1 VKSRFI
7 LLLVAGAGICLAM
20 CERTKPQN
28 TTGKKL
34 VWSDDFDYAGM
45 PDSSKWSYDIGGHGW
60 GNNEKQYYTSK
71 ELKNAAVENGM
82 LTITAT
88 KENFE
93 SSSYTSARL
102 VTKNKGDWKYG
113 RIEVKA
119 KLPKGRGLWP
129 AIWMLP
135 TAMEYGGW
143 PKSGEIDIMEHV
155 GYLPDSIFGTVHT
168 GAYNHAIGTQ
178 KGSSVF
184 ADDVADQFHVYTLDW
199 NEERINIYI
208 DDKLYFTFNN
218 EKKSSQEWPFDKTFY
233 LVLNVAVG
241 GNWGGKEGIDD
252 TVFPQKMQV
261 DYVRVYQ

>member
-1 VKSRFI
+1 MIVS
-7 LLLVAGAGICLAM
+7 AGVFLAT
-20 CERTKPQN
+20 CERSKTEN
-28 TTGKKL
+28 VTEKKL
-34 VWSDDFDYAGM
+34 VWSDEFDYSGM

-60 GNNEKQYYTSK
+60 GNNEKQYYTAK
-71 ELKNAAVENGM
+71 QLRNASVENGM
-82 LTITAT
+82 LTITAIE
-88 KENFE
+88 ENLE
-93 SSSYTSARL
+93 NAAYTSARL

-119 KLPKGRGLWP
+119 KLPKGRGMWS

-168 GAYNHAIGTQ
+168 GAYNHSIGTQ
-178 KGSSVF
+178 KGSNLF
-184 ADDVADQFHVYTLDW
+184 ADDVAEEFH
-199 NEERINIYI
+199 IYSLEWDENTI
-208 DDKLYFTFNN
+208 EIYFDEKSFFTFKN
-218 EKKSSQEWPFDKTFY
+218 EKKSSEEWPFDRQFY
-233 LVLNVAVG
+233 LLLNVAVG

-252 TVFPQKMQV
+252 SVFPQKMVV